1 MMWEFPEYGG
11 YVAIR
16 DGNWKALR
24 RGLKTKTPG
33 RWELYDL
40 EADPAEAN
48 NLAGEFPDI
57 VQRLE
62 KAHRQTRKS
71 QPNFPFEFFDR

>member
-1 MMWEFPEYGG
+1 
-11 YVAIR
+11 
-16 DGNWKALR
+16 
-24 RGLKTKTPG
+24 LKTKTPG

-40 EADPAEAN
+40 KADPAESN